1 VCLASAEGAVGLA
14 VCCGAFAA
22 AVAVVSSAAPVVA
35 FDTGGVRGVEMRDET
50 GEKRGGLIAYTSSV
64 PLFCRTEERE
74 REW

>member
-35 FDTGGVRGVEMRDET
+35 FDTGGCQRG
-50 GEKRGGLIAYTSSV
+50 
-64 PLFCRTEERE
+64 
-74 REW
+74 

>member
-22 AVAVVSSAAPVVA
+22 AVAVVSSAAYAPVVA

-50 GEKRGGLIAYTSSV
+50 GEK
-64 PLFCRTEERE
+64 
-74 REW
+74 